1 MTARAGGAL
10 AVAALLLVALALRL
24 WGIHYGLPWLFYFH
38 DEPQVVLRALRF
50 GTGDLNP
57 HFFIWPGTLLLWLA
71 FFAYGGLFAF
81 GTLAGWWH
89 GAAAFGAAYFRDPT
103 AFYLLARLESV
114 AFGVWS
120 VWLALQLGREAAAGA
135 PNAATPPGAAARAV
149 GFAVAAG
156 LALNAT
162 HAH

>member
-1 MTARAGGAL
+1 GGDRRPGEGVLPRPQDDRHDLVVLVPALRPPPLGPPHVRQAFGPARHAAVTARAGGAL
-10 AVAALLLVALALRL
+10 ALAALLLFALALRL

-71 FFAYGGLFAF
+71 FLAYGGLFAF

-89 GAAAFGAAYFRDPT
+89 GASAFGAA
-103 AFYLLARLESV
+103 
-114 AFGVWS
+114 
-120 VWLALQLGREAAAGA
+120 
-135 PNAATPPGAAARAV
+135 
-149 GFAVAAG
+149 
-156 LALNAT
+156 
-162 HAH
+162 